1 MPHLLEWDKFK
12 ARVAAKAEK
21 VGEWRMASGA

>member
-1 MPHLLEWDKFK
+1 VEWDKFK